1 MYKDGVEMSF
11 LSRAIEIESNP
22 LHIPFSTEDGVPYT
36 VQIFAEN
43 SAGNGTVCNVT
54 DFTNELGES
63 HCSASVCGCLF
74 FLIVCCS
81 DVYYPT

>member
-1 MYKDGVEMSF
+1 MLMCVHVRLLYW
-11 LSRAIEIESNP
+11 I
-22 LHIPFSTEDGVPYT
+22 IPVDISYVCQVDFHLQFFTEDGVPYT

-54 DFTNELGES
+54 DFTNELGEF

-74 FLIVCCS
+74 FHHRVLF
-81 DVYYPT
+81 

>member
-1 MYKDGVEMSF
+1 MSF

-22 LHIPFSTEDGVPYT
+22 LHIPFSTEDGVTYT
-36 VQIFAEN
+36 FQIFAEN
-43 SAGNGTVCNVT
+43 SAGNGTVCKVT
-54 DFTNELGES
+54 DFTDELGEL